1 LPEDNSQNV
10 RMHCGYVSIIGRSN
24 VGKSTLLNNLIGQKI
39 SITSRKPQTTRRH
52 IIGVNTDD
60 NYQIIY
66 IDTPGMQDSP
76 ANAINRYMNKEASN
90 AIAGIDLLIYMVE
103 ALKWTALDEHVLKL
117 IKDQTVPII
126 LVVNK
131 IDKVKD
137 KEPILPYLKE
147 LSEKMNFKEII
158 PISALSRNSL
168 RPLEQ
173 CIKGL
178 LAEGPFQYPDDQV
191 TDQPQRFFAAEFIRE
206 KLIKRLGDELPYSL
220 TVTIDSFVEKEKIIH
235 IDAIIWVATQGQKA
249 IVIGQQ
255 GEGLKVVGSQARRDM
270 ERMFD
275 CKVFLRTWVKVKDK
289 WMDNELAIKQL
300 GFDS

>member
-1 LPEDNSQNV
+1 
-10 RMHCGYVSIIGRSN
+10 MHCGYVTIIGRPN

-76 ANAINRYMNKEASN
+76 VNAINRYMNKEASS
-90 AIAGIDLLIYMVE
+90 AIAGIDLLIYMIE

-117 IKDQTVPII
+117 IKNQTVPII

-137 KEPILPYLKE
+137 KKPILPYLKK
-147 LSEKMNFKEII
+147 LSGKMNFKEII

-173 CIKGL
+173 CIKDL
-178 LAEGPFQYPDDQV
+178 LPECPFQYPDDQV
-191 TDQPQRFFAAEFIRE
+191 TDKTQCFFAAEFVRE

-235 IDAIIWVATQGQKA
+235 IDAIIWVATRGQKA

-255 GEGLKVVGSQARRDM
+255 GEGLKAVGSQARRDM

-289 WMDNELAIKQL
+289 WMDNERAIKQL

>member
-1 LPEDNSQNV
+1 MPEDNSQNV
-10 RMHCGYVSIIGRSN
+10 RMHCGYVTIIGRSN
-24 VGKSTLLNNLIGQKI
+24 VGKSTLLNNLVGQKI

-76 ANAINRYMNKEASN
+76 ANAINRYMNKEASS
-90 AIAGIDLLIYMVE
+90 AIAGIDLLIYMIE

-117 IKDQTVPII
+117 IKNQTVPII

-137 KEPILPYLKE
+137 KKPILPYLKK
-147 LSEKMNFKEII
+147 LSGKMNFKEII

-173 CIKGL
+173 CIKDL
-178 LAEGPFQYPDDQV
+178 LPECPFQYPDDQV
-191 TDQPQRFFAAEFIRE
+191 TDKTQCFFAAEFVRE

-255 GEGLKVVGSQARRDM
+255 GEGLKAVGSQARRDM

-289 WMDNELAIKQL
+289 WMDNERAIKQL